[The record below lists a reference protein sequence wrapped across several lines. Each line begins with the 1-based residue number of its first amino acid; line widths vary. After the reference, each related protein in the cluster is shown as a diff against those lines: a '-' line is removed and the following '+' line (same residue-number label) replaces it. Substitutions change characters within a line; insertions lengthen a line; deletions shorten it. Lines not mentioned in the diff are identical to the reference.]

1 MIVTPRTGET
11 WLSRSTGEPVTITDS
26 YATAIIGARVAHA
39 DAAGHRQNDG
49 LISFRARYVPAVTR
63 PHPLDRA
70 IDGAI
75 KTDLGLGVRTDQP
88 DRMRLAVLTW
98 CASIASSGGDIDDLI
113 GVAAWAA
120 AWVAALD
127 LAGLPAATDAARRV
141 HREEVLIYD
150 CQVEYDRAAAKRLRP
165 AWEAWQSRGRIDGPG
180 RARHEAAHAVVAR
193 ALGHTVTCADIRHAG
208 DRSGRVEFVPPLPSR
223 GMGPDLWDELT
234 IAMAGSALDLAEGRH
249 HAGSR
254 DDIQLA
260 EATAAALIS
269 TGHTPE
275 GADGPLGTIA
285 RATAAARARAA
296 RILTDHRD
304 QVDVLAAALIRRR
317 RLTGRQIHD
326 LLQHR
331 PEKK

>member
-1 MIVTPRTGET
+1 MSGVGRAGRRRVYFFWCDPLTAAVRIVMCAVVIFAARRWVP
-11 WLSRSTGEPVTITDS
+11 
-26 YATAIIGARVAHA
+26 GAVEA
-39 DAAGHRQNDG
+39 
-49 LISFRARYVPAVTR
+49 L
-63 PHPLDRA
+63 
-70 IDGAI
+70 
-75 KTDLGLGVRTDQP
+75 
-88 DRMRLAVLTW
+88 MRL
-98 CASIASSGGDIDDLI
+98 DP
-113 GVAAWAA
+113 VAQGRAA
-120 AWVAALD
+120 ALAVIVAALAWLINGAASIMIRRPVPPAPAD
-127 LAGLPAATDAARRV
+127 GEQRRFERWVDAQPEAGR
-141 HREEVLIYD
+141 
-150 CQVEYDRAAAKRLRP
+150 DR
-165 AWEAWQSRGRIDGPG
+165 
-180 RARHEAAHAVVAR
+180 EAAHAVVAR

-285 RATAAARARAA
+285 RATATARARAA

>member
-1 MIVTPRTGET
+1 MSGAKRTGRRRIYFF
-11 WLSRSTGEPVTITDS
+11 WDPL
-26 YATAIIGARVAHA
+26 TAAMRVVVCAGIIFVAR
-39 DAAGHRQNDG
+39 RW
-49 LISFRARYVPAVTR
+49 VP
-63 PHPLDRA
+63 
-70 IDGAI
+70 
-75 KTDLGLGVRTDQP
+75 GVVEAF
-88 DRMRLAVLTW
+88 MRL
-98 CASIASSGGDIDDLI
+98 DP
-113 GVAAWAA
+113 VAQ
-120 AWVAALD
+120 
-127 LAGLPAATDAARRV
+127 G
-141 HREEVLIYD
+141 
-150 CQVEYDRAAAKRLRP
+150 RAAALAVRVAAIAWMINGAAVIMIRRPVPPAPADGEQRRFERWVDAQPEASRDRRAAAQRLRP
-165 AWEAWQSRGRIDGPG
+165 AWEAWQARGRIDGPG

-193 ALGHTVTCADIRHAG
+193 ALGHTILSADIRHAG
-208 DRSGRVEFVPPLPSR
+208 DRSGHVEFVPPLPSR

-234 IAMAGSALDLAEGRH
+234 IAVAGSALDLAEGRR

-275 GADGPLGTIA
+275 GADGPPGTIA
-285 RATAAARARAA
+285 RATAAARDRAA

>member
-1 MIVTPRTGET
+1 MSGAKRTGRRRIYFF
-11 WLSRSTGEPVTITDS
+11 WDPL
-26 YATAIIGARVAHA
+26 TAAMRVVVCAGIIFVAR
-39 DAAGHRQNDG
+39 RW
-49 LISFRARYVPAVTR
+49 VP
-63 PHPLDRA
+63 
-70 IDGAI
+70 
-75 KTDLGLGVRTDQP
+75 GVVEAF
-88 DRMRLAVLTW
+88 MRL
-98 CASIASSGGDIDDLI
+98 DP
-113 GVAAWAA
+113 VAQ
-120 AWVAALD
+120 
-127 LAGLPAATDAARRV
+127 G
-141 HREEVLIYD
+141 
-150 CQVEYDRAAAKRLRP
+150 RAAALAVRVAAIAWMINGAAVIMIRRPVPPAPADGEQRRFERWVDAQPEASRDRRAAAQRLRP
-165 AWEAWQSRGRIDGPG
+165 AWEAWQARGRIDGPG

-193 ALGHTVTCADIRHAG
+193 ALGHTILSADIRHAG
-208 DRSGRVEFVPPLPSR
+208 DRSGHVEFVPPLPSR

-234 IAMAGSALDLAEGRH
+234 IAVAGSALDLAEGRR

-275 GADGPLGTIA
+275 GADGPPGTIA
-285 RATAAARARAA
+285 RATAAARDRAA

-317 RLTGRQIHD
+317 QLTGRQIHD

>member
-1 MIVTPRTGET
+1 M
-11 WLSRSTGEPVTITDS
+11 
-26 YATAIIGARVAHA
+26 
-39 DAAGHRQNDG
+39 
-49 LISFRARYVPAVTR
+49 
-63 PHPLDRA
+63 
-70 IDGAI
+70 
-75 KTDLGLGVRTDQP
+75 
-88 DRMRLAVLTW
+88 
-98 CASIASSGGDIDDLI
+98 
-113 GVAAWAA
+113 
-120 AWVAALD
+120 
-127 LAGLPAATDAARRV
+127 
-141 HREEVLIYD
+141 
-150 CQVEYDRAAAKRLRP
+150 
-165 AWEAWQSRGRIDGPG
+165 
-180 RARHEAAHAVVAR
+180 
-193 ALGHTVTCADIRHAG
+193 TCADIRHAG

-269 TGHTPE
+269 TNHTPE
-275 GADGPLGTIA
+275 GADGPPGTIA

>member
-1 MIVTPRTGET
+1 MSGVGRAGRRRVYFFWCDPLTAAVRIVMC
-11 WLSRSTGEPVTITDS
+11 
-26 YATAIIGARVAHA
+26 
-39 DAAGHRQNDG
+39 
-49 LISFRARYVPAVTR
+49 AVV
-63 PHPLDRA
+63 
-70 IDGAI
+70 IF
-75 KTDLGLGVRTDQP
+75 
-88 DRMRLAVLTW
+88 
-98 CASIASSGGDIDDLI
+98 
-113 GVAAWAA
+113 
-120 AWVAALD
+120 
-127 LAGLPAATDAARRV
+127 AARRWV
-141 HREEVLIYD
+141 PGAVEAFMRLDPVAQGRAAALAVIVVALAWLINGAASIMIRRPVPPAPAD
-150 CQVEYDRAAAKRLRP
+150 GEQRRFERWVDAQPEAGRDRRAAAKRLRP

-208 DRSGRVEFVPPLPSR
+208 DRSGRVESVPPLPSR

-275 GADGPLGTIA
+275 GADGPPGTIA

-304 QVDVLAAALIRRR
+304 QVDILAAALIRRR

-326 LLQHR
+326 LLQHQ